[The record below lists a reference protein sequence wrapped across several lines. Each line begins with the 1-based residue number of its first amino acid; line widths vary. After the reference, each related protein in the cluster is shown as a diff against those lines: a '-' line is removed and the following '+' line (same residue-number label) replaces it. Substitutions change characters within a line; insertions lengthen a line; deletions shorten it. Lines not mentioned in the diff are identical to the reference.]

1 MRKQDIKK
9 ILLVF
14 LLFLVSFGLILYPF
28 IANYVFEHRTDSV
41 VHAVEENAEKIDNST
56 RISQLKMAGE
66 YNETLASGH
75 VQLQDPFVGDFT
87 NDMVNEYESLLCM
100 TEDGVMGF
108 VEIPSIDVSLPIYH
122 GTAEQTLEVG
132 AGHLEGSSLPIGGIS
147 THSVIT
153 GHTGL
158 SNAKLFTD
166 LVALEKGDIFYLH
179 IYGEKLV
186 YEVDQI
192 KTVLPYELEDLAIMP
207 GKDYCTLVTCTPYG
221 VNTHRLLVRGQRTIA
236 AENTEEKEV
245 FRAKAVE
252 SKWMQEYKRDL
263 CISFALF
270 GTAMI
275 LFLIVR
281 GIQKHRK
288 EDKTI

>member
-1 MRKQDIKK
+1 MRKQGIKK
-9 ILLVF
+9 ILLVV
-14 LLFLVSFGLILYPF
+14 LLFLFSFALILYPF
-28 IANYVFEHRTDSV
+28 IANYVFENRTDSL
-41 VHAVEENAEKIDNST
+41 VHAVEESAEQIDDSM
-56 RISQLKMAGE
+56 RQSQLELAGE
-66 YNETLASGH
+66 YNEILASGR
-75 VQLQDPFVGDFT
+75 VQLQDPFVEDAAT
-87 NDMVNEYESLLCM
+87 DTVNDYESLLCM

-108 VEIPSIDVSLPIYH
+108 VEIPSINVSLPIYH

-132 AGHLEGSSLPIGGIS
+132 AGHLEGSSLPIGGMS

-166 LVALEKGDIFYLH
+166 LVALEESDIFYLH

-192 KTVLPYELEDLAIMP
+192 KTVLPYELEDLAIIP

-221 VNTHRLLVRGQRTIA
+221 VNTHRLLVRGQRTID
-236 AENTEEKEV
+236 AEDIEEEEV

-270 GTAMI
+270 GAAMI
-275 LFLIVR
+275 LFMIVR
-281 GIQKHRK
+281 GIRKHRE

>member
-1 MRKQDIKK
+1 MRKQGIKK
-9 ILLVF
+9 LLLVV
-14 LLFLVSFGLILYPF
+14 LLFLFSFGLILYPF

-41 VHAVEENAEKIDNST
+41 VHAVEESAEKIDDSM
-56 RISQLKMAGE
+56 RQSQLKLAEE
-66 YNETLASGH
+66 YNEMLASGH
-75 VQLQDPFVGDFT
+75 VQLQDPFIEDSADDT
-87 NDMVNEYESLLCM
+87 VNAYESILCM

-108 VEIPSIDVSLPIYH
+108 VEIPSINVSLPIYH

-132 AGHLEGSSLPIGGIS
+132 AGHLEGSSLPIGGMS

-166 LVALEKGDIFYLH
+166 LVALEENDIFYLH

-192 KTVLPYELEDLAIMP
+192 KTVLPYELEDLAIVP
-207 GKDYCTLVTCTPYG
+207 GKDCCTLVTCTPYG
-221 VNTHRLLVRGQRTIA
+221 VNTHRLLVRGQRTID
-236 AENTEEKEV
+236 AENTEEEEV

-270 GTAMI
+270 GAAMI
-275 LFLIVR
+275 LFMIIR
-281 GIQKHRK
+281 GIRKHRK
-288 EDKTI
+288 EDKII